1 MKKAVVLLLHSGYW
15 LTYLLL
21 LAVIFAV
28 AGIQRGRP
36 PSLSSVLSLSPLIS
50 LCLIPNLFSF
60 YTSYYF
66 LFPKFLFRKRILALI
81 AFGALI
87 CSISALSGSLISIAV
102 FGFDQPIFADA
113 REFVG
118 LISILFPLAAIHGMI
133 ALTIRGFVSWYDELK
148 LKEEL
153 ARKSHE
159 MELALIRAHLD
170 PHFLFNTINNIDVL
184 IARDAAKASEY
195 LNKLSGILRYL
206 LYEARAEKIP
216 LDEELKYIEKYLE
229 LQRIRTANRSYVK
242 YEVVGEAHGQKIAP
256 MIFFPFIEN
265 AFKHTENNR
274 ASNSIDIEIV
284 IRKAGLKFECR
295 NTYRNDSDSKRE
307 FGGLGNEL
315 IARRLMLLYPGKH
328 SLELT
333 DKDGI
338 YRVELSLTLHG
349 N

>member
-1 MKKAVVLLLHSGYW
+1 MKKAVVLLLHFGYW
-15 LTYLLL
+15 LMYLLL
-21 LAVIFAV
+21 LAVVFAV

-50 LCLIPNLFSF
+50 LCVIPNLFSF
-60 YTSYYF
+60 YTAYCF

-81 AFGALI
+81 ASGALI
-87 CSISALSGSLISIAV
+87 CSVSALSGSLISIVV

-113 REFVG
+113 REFVA

-133 ALTIRGFVSWYDELK
+133 ALMVRGFVTWYDELK

-153 ARKSHE
+153 ARKSYE

-216 LDEELKYIEKYLE
+216 LDEELRYIEKYLE

-242 YEVVGEAHGQKIAP
+242 YEVVGEAHGQTIAP

-274 ASNSIDIEIV
+274 AANSIDIEIV
-284 IRKAGLKFECR
+284 IRKADLKFECR
-295 NTYRNDSDSKRE
+295 NTYRNDSDSKPA

-333 DKDGI
+333 EADGI